1 MSRRRTIGEPLDQ
14 HESVVFSSAVVSAMA
29 LAAHETAS
37 ASASDQPALA
47 GGTETPAAAVATFAV
62 REPRFSFDQ
71 MVLAA
76 GVLQDIDSVCA
87 RIEHH
92 DVLYGEWGLTAIDP
106 GGVRVAVNLYGPPGT
121 GKTMCAE
128 ALARRFGRPILEVNY
143 ADVESKYVGETP
155 KNIRAA
161 FMAASS
167 AGAVLFF
174 DEADSVLGKRMT
186 AVQQSADHA
195 VNVSRAVMLRQMDLF
210 EGIVVFATNLASN
223 YDAAFVRRI
232 PYHIHMPLPDEECR
246 ARLWAQLVPDA
257 MPGKASIRPAVLA
270 QVSEGMSGGDIKN
283 AIVLAATRA
292 VQREGVA
299 RQLTTEDLTE
309 AIEAV
314 LRAARDV
321 GGGAGGGSPWISS

>member
-1 MSRRRTIGEPLDQ
+1 MRKPRTIGRQIEQD
-14 HESVVFSSAVVSAMA
+14 ESVVFSSAVVSAVA
-29 LAAHETAS
+29 LSAGETA
-37 ASASDQPALA
+37 ATGERTLPLP
-47 GGTETPAAAVATFAV
+47 PAAGAAGQAFAV
-62 REPRFSFDQ
+62 REPRFSFEQ
-71 MVLAA
+71 MVLAPD
-76 GVLQDIDSVCA
+76 VMRNIDSVCA
-87 RIEHH
+87 RIQHH
-92 DVLYGEWGLTAIDP
+92 DVLYGEWGLASIDP

-161 FMAASS
+161 FAAAAA

-174 DEADSVLGKRMT
+174 DEADSILGKRMT
-186 AVQQSADHA
+186 NVQQSADHA

-210 EGIVVFATNLASN
+210 EGIVIFATNLASN

-232 PYHIHMPLPDEECR
+232 PYHVYMPLPDEECR
-246 ARLWAQLVPDA
+246 ARLWQQLIPAA
-257 MPGKASIRPAVLA
+257 MPGKDTIPVSVLA
-270 QVSEGMSGGDIKN
+270 EASEGMSGGDIKN

-292 VQREGVA
+292 VQREGPA
-299 RQLTTEDLTE
+299 RLLTLEDLTE

-314 LRAARDV
+314 LRARRDV
-321 GGGAGGGSPWISS
+321 GGGSPWNR